1 MNSVRPC
8 TECSRRVAS
17 RACAARHLAVACR
30 LEKPSPSLP
39 PALSIHSLPLPSHSL
54 FCSPSVSLTVSCS
67 AWPSSRAA
75 ASLAPPLP
83 RHHRASQ
90 HRLRVCFRRLDRLPN
105 PSSAAIRRSP
115 CRCRH
120 NSRRTRGQEGH
131 GLQLAMPLARRGRSY
146 ALSSP
151 PRRCRLSRPSP
162 AGPTSDLLQSVKK
175 RTPGTSRGNLKES
188 KGLSEESVTQLN
200 SAKKGIF
207 V

>member
-8 TECSRRVAS
+8 TECSCRVAS

-75 ASLAPPLP
+75 ASHAPPLP

-105 PSSAAIRRSP
+105 PCSATVRRSP

-120 NSRRTRGQEGH
+120 NSRRHGMPPHKWPGGPRAATGRAVGQ
-131 GLQLAMPLARRGRSY
+131 ARPRLLP
-146 ALSSP
+146 AESSP
-151 PRRCRLSRPSP
+151 PLPALS
-162 AGPTSDLLQSVKK
+162 AE
-175 RTPGTSRGNLKES
+175 PGRS
-188 KGLSEESVTQLN
+188 KL
-200 SAKKGIF
+200 
-207 V
+207 